1 LVSSLE
7 RRSAETRSGRFPDG
21 IGPVGCVNVEHEE
34 VLLMPRWIDTG
45 RVTFKYGLGEEFIG
59 VPAGGWLTSR
69 RPPTRQL

>member
-1 LVSSLE
+1 
-7 RRSAETRSGRFPDG
+7 
-21 IGPVGCVNVEHEE
+21 
-34 VLLMPRWIDTG
+34 MPRWIDTG